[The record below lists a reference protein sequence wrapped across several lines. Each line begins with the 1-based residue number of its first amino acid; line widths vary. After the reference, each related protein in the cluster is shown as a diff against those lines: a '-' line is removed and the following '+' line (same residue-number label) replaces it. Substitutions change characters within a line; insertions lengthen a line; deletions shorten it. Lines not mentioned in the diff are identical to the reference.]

1 MPSNADAAADDG
13 GGGGGEES
21 PRGQA
26 GGRGG
31 MGEIFWNKENLYL
44 TDRKNFLFSRVH
56 SLLDELSFD
65 FSVASN

>member
-1 MPSNADAAADDG
+1 MPSNADAAAVDGG

-21 PRGQA
+21 PRGQ
-26 GGRGG
+26 G
-31 MGEIFWNKENLYL
+31 MGEIFWNKENLFI
-44 TDRKNFLFSRVH
+44 TDRKNFLFPRVH